1 MKIQKILTETRKED
15 NLYFAG
21 PFWIIGNSLDEIN
34 KGNFEII
41 EEKYLVSYDGKP
53 LLPILKSQATHQA
66 IWESKYKNKFGV
78 PYNYFPRGRVVFQN
92 GNLYLNIPEGLS
104 VDAIQD
110 RLLKEFDYKREFDKV
125 FYKDP
130 TTGGHYNFLLK

>member
-1 MKIQKILTETRKED
+1 MKVQKNLNETRKED

-41 EEKYLVSYDGKP
+41 EEKYLVYYDGKP
-53 LLPILKSQATHQA
+53 LLSIPQSQATHQA
-66 IWESKYKNKFGV
+66 IWERKYKNKFGV

-110 RLLKEFDYKREFDKV
+110 RLIKEFDYKRGFDKV

>member
-21 PFWIIGNSLDEIN
+21 PFWIIGDSLDEIN
-34 KGNFEII
+34 NGEFEII
-41 EEKYLVSYDGKP
+41 EEKYLVYYDGKP
-53 LLPILKSQATHQA
+53 ILPIMKSQATHQA
-66 IWESKYKNKFGV
+66 IWENKYKNKFGV

-110 RLLKEFDYKREFDKV
+110 RLLKEFDYRRGFDKV